1 MDPSRREDMT
11 LYANNVHQILHDSVL
26 STGIIP
32 SDLVS
37 VSAARVSLTQAQELT
52 KTKFFVETFVQSY
65 YDTVITPST
74 IAPHDQSISYTFFLL
89 NVIFDFHKTLLN
101 FQPQGQM

>member
-1 MDPSRREDMT
+1 MT

-37 VSAARVSLTQAQELT
+37 AARVSLMQAQELT
-52 KTKFFVETFVQSY
+52 KSKFFVETFVQSY
-65 YDTVITPST
+65 YDTVITPIT
-74 IAPHDQSISYTFFLL
+74 VAPHDPSISYTFFLL
-89 NVIFDFHKTLLN
+89 NVIFNFH
-101 FQPQGQM
+101 